1 MWPKYWRISLSP
13 SSAYSRLISFHCS
26 SVAKLWATLCNPMDG
41 STPGF
46 LVHYQLPE
54 FAQTDVHPVSYVIQL
69 PHLLSSPS
77 PVFNLSQ
84 HWVFIFFL
92 RSQFW
97 TSAGQSIGV
106 SASAKVLPMNI
117 QDWFP
122 LGLTGLISLQS
133 KGLSRVFSST
143 TVQNYEFL
151 STEPSLWPKPHI
163 STWVLEKFKKGN
175 KTTIALTVWTF
186 VGKVLSLLFNTLPW
200 FVIAFLLQSKHLN
213 FMAALTIHS
222 DFGAEENKL
231 CHCFHSFS
239 FYLPWSVWTGCYDLS
254 FLNVEF

>member
-1 MWPKYWRISLSP
+1 MLCCYWCSVSDVIQPLHSVSCFSSYPQSFPASGSFPEQSLRIMWPKYWRISLSP

-26 SVAKLWATLCNPMDG
+26 SVAKLWATLCNPMDC

-117 QDWFP
+117 QD
-122 LGLTGLISLQS
+122 
-133 KGLSRVFSST
+133 
-143 TVQNYEFL
+143 
-151 STEPSLWPKPHI
+151 
-163 STWVLEKFKKGN
+163 
-175 KTTIALTVWTF
+175 
-186 VGKVLSLLFNTLPW
+186 
-200 FVIAFLLQSKHLN
+200 
-213 FMAALTIHS
+213 
-222 DFGAEENKL
+222 
-231 CHCFHSFS
+231 
-239 FYLPWSVWTGCYDLS
+239 
-254 FLNVEF
+254 